1 MSKRE
6 RNFAVGAIIAAG
18 IGYVAGI
25 LTAPKSG
32 KETRQDIKN
41 VALEVKKEAEAKLKV
56 LSAELSKLIAEGT
69 ERLTVLAGKAKAEL
83 EQAIKRAQ
91 EAKQKV
97 HEVLSAIHEGEA
109 DDADLEKAV
118 KEANKA
124 LEHLKTF
131 VKKPVN

>member
-1 MSKRE
+1 MSKNN
-6 RNFAVGAIIAAG
+6 RNFAIGAVIAAG
-18 IGYVAGI
+18 VGYIAGI

-56 LSAELSKLIAEGT
+56 LNNELSKLISEGT
-69 ERLTVLAGKAKAEL
+69 ARLGSLAGKAKEEL
-83 EQAIKRAQ
+83 EQAIKKAQ
-91 EAKQKV
+91 SAKQKAR
-97 HEVLSAIHEGEA
+97 EVLSAIHEGEA

-124 LEHLKTF
+124 IDHLKKF
-131 VKKPVN
+131 VKKPTE

>member
-1 MSKRE
+1 MSKKE
-6 RNFAVGAIIAAG
+6 RNFVLGATIAAG
-18 IGYVAGI
+18 IGYIAGL

-56 LSAELSKLIAEGT
+56 LSAELSKVIAEGT
-69 ERLTVLAGKAKAEL
+69 ERLTTLAGKAKAEL
-83 EQAIKRAQ
+83 EQAIKKAQ

-109 DDADLEKAV
+109 DDKDLEKAV